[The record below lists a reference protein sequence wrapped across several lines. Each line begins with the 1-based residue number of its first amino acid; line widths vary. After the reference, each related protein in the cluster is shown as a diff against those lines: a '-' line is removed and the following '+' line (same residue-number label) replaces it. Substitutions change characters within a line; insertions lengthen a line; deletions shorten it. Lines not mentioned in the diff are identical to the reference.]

1 MSAEKKVYLRYTMD
15 ETTVFFTLVALVT
28 AATCWRL
35 CGFHGDARVSA
46 FLTACFV
53 GQLLLIHGLGSGAEE
68 EVWISHAIFTSM
80 LWAGLLLPADTF
92 EHRLCILLCVLT
104 VATRILY
111 GHCMI
116 SQATDDAHTSSP
128 IFHLLYAIP
137 AAIGVV
143 QLLVHKRT
151 ATRKL

>member
-1 MSAEKKVYLRYTMD
+1 M
-15 ETTVFFTLVALVT
+15 
-28 AATCWRL
+28 
-35 CGFHGDARVSA
+35 
-46 FLTACFV
+46 
-53 GQLLLIHGLGSGAEE
+53 GAGTKE

-92 EHRLCILLCVLT
+92 EHQLCILLCVLT

-116 SQATDDAHTSSP
+116 SQATDDTHTSSP

-143 QLLVHKRT
+143 QLLMHKR
-151 ATRKL
+151 AAARIL